1 MVKDPKC
8 SLIIAAVYCIAAR
21 FVPHEW
27 HPMPTSKTTLESKG
41 VSITRIHEKRFL
53 EITTSLKKEL
63 EIQNYKIIKANS
75 KALSSR
81 YYKVLMNTGTYML

>member
-27 HPMPTSKTTLESKG
+27 HPMPTSKTNPESNG

-63 EIQNYKIIKANS
+63 ESIADSYLTAVIKPVA
-75 KALSSR
+75 
-81 YYKVLMNTGTYML
+81 TGDSDL